1 MERKGPKFQ
10 DYRVM
15 KGSEAMGQAAVMAG
29 AEVIAAYPITPQTR
43 MVEWIAEAKAKGL
56 YAKRY
61 LNVESENTVL
71 AVCKGASM
79 AGSRVFSASSAQ
91 GIFYGSE
98 EIRAISRLR
107 LPVVFGIW
115 NREEYPWNLWYSQ
128 NDAISQASSLWTQI
142 FCENVQEIF
151 DLTIL
156 AFRLAETTDLPV
168 FVNGAGFIL
177 SHAEEGFWVPCQDR
191 VVQFLGERKPK
202 FKLDSSNPHTFGSF
216 VLPENYTELC
226 GKILEDM
233 KRVAAQFNALGKRFG
248 RFFSRTYQTVEP
260 YRCEDRP
267 ETLLVTMGAD
277 ATVFKGAVDRLRE
290 EGQKVGLLKLVLFH
304 PFPQEDFLRWVRS
317 CRELIVHDRN
327 FVGIE
332 GALLKE
338 VKASLF
344 DLERRPRVVGVRAG
358 LGGRDVSR
366 KTVLEMIKEARRAK
380 RPSQVWVD
388 LKRHRFDLRMR
399 PVPNLDEMAGRE
411 DLMNPGHRAC
421 AGCGAALALRHV
433 IRLLGRKTLVVIPAC
448 CSSLIGGYSPYQT
461 LNVPVFHVT
470 FCSAASSAT
479 GIRASL
485 EAQGI
490 RDHHVIVWAGDGG
503 TYDIGLQAISGAAER
518 NENILYFC
526 YNNQAYM
533 NTGVQRSS
541 ATPLGTFTATTPL
554 ERGKPEKPK
563 DLVAILADHG
573 VPYVATANLA
583 YFDDFERKVRTAAQM
598 TGFRYIEIFIPCA
611 PGHKVTSSSIID
623 LSRKMVKSRLWPLM
637 EITDQGRR
645 WELYVPEETIPLE
658 DVLRSQGRFR
668 TLDDYSLIREAVE
681 ERWQRI
687 LARVRSSSSPQS

>member
-1 MERKGPKFQ
+1 LERKGPKFQ
-10 DYRVM
+10 DHRVM
-15 KGSEAMGQAAVMAG
+15 KGSEAMGYAAVLAG
-29 AEVIAAYPITPQTR
+29 AEVIPAYPITPQTR

-56 YAKRY
+56 FDKRY
-61 LNVESENTVL
+61 MNVESENTVL

-128 NDAISQASSLWTQI
+128 NDSISQASSLWTQI

-156 AFRLAETTDLPV
+156 AFRLAEASDLPV

-177 SHAEEGFWVPCQDR
+177 SHAEEGFFVPSPSR
-191 VVQFLGERKPK
+191 IARFLGVRKAK
-202 FKLDSSNPHTFGSF
+202 FKLDSGNPHTFGSF

-233 KRVAAQFNALGKRFG
+233 KKVPGQFNALGKRFG
-248 RFFSRTYQTVEP
+248 RFFSRTYQTIEP

-267 ETLLVTMGAD
+267 ETILVTMGAD
-277 ATVFKGAVDRLRE
+277 ATVFKAAVDRLRE
-290 EGQKVGLLKLVLFH
+290 EGQKVGLLKLVLFN
-304 PFPQEDFLRWVRS
+304 PFPQEDFLRWART
-317 CRELIVHDRN
+317 CRELVVHDRN

-338 VKASLF
+338 VKTSLF
-344 DLERRPRVVGVRAG
+344 NLERRPKVVGVRAG

-366 KTVLEMIKEARRAK
+366 KTVLEMVQEARRSKNFAN
-380 RPSQVWVD
+380 VWVD
-388 LKRHRFDLRMR
+388 LKRHRFDLRMK
-399 PVPNLDEMAGRE
+399 PIADLDEIAARE

-433 IRLLGRKTLVVIPAC
+433 VRLLGRKTIVVIPAC

-485 EAQGI
+485 DAQGI

-554 ERGKPEKPK
+554 ESGKPEKPK

-573 VPYVATANLA
+573 IPYVATANLA

-623 LSRKMVKSRLWPLM
+623 LSRKMVKSRLWPLV
-637 EITDQGRR
+637 EVTDYGQR
-645 WELYVPEETIPLE
+645 WELHVPEETIPIE
-658 DVLRSQGRFR
+658 EVLKGQGRFR
-668 TLDDYSLIREAVE
+668 ALEDYSPIRKAVE

-687 LARVRSSSSPQS
+687 LARVRDSSSQQS

>member
-10 DYRVM
+10 DHRVM
-15 KGSEAMGQAAVMAG
+15 KGSEAMGYAAVLAG
-29 AEVIAAYPITPQTR
+29 AEVIPAYPITPQTR

-56 YAKRY
+56 FEKRY
-61 LNVESENTVL
+61 MNVESENTVL
-71 AVCKGASM
+71 AACKGASM
-79 AGSRVFSASSAQ
+79 TGSRVFSASSAQ

-156 AFRLAETTDLPV
+156 TFRLAEASDLPV

-177 SHAEEGFWVPCQDR
+177 SHAEEGFWVPSPSR
-191 VVQFLGERKPK
+191 IARFLGVRKVK
-202 FKLDSSNPHTFGSF
+202 FKLDSGNPHTFGSF

-226 GKILEDM
+226 GKILEDL
-233 KRVAAQFNALGKRFG
+233 KKVPSQFNALGKRFG

-267 ETLLVTMGAD
+267 ETILVTMGAD
-277 ATVFKGAVDRLRE
+277 ATVFKAAVDRLRE
-290 EGQKVGLLKLVLFH
+290 EGQKVGLLKVVLFN
-304 PFPQEDFLRWVRS
+304 PFPQEDFLRWVRT
-317 CRELIVHDRN
+317 CRELVVHDRN

-338 VKASLF
+338 VKTSLF
-344 DLERRPRVVGVRAG
+344 DLERRPKVVGVRAG

-366 KTVLEMIKEARRAK
+366 KTVLEMVKEARRSKNFAN
-380 RPSQVWVD
+380 VWVD
-388 LKRHRFDLRMR
+388 LKRHRFDLRMK
-399 PVPNLDEMAGRE
+399 PIADLDEIAARE

-433 IRLLGRKTLVVIPAC
+433 IRLLGRKTIVVIPAC

-485 EAQGI
+485 DAQGI

-554 ERGKPEKPK
+554 ESGKPEKPK

-583 YFDDFERKVRTAAQM
+583 YFEDFERKVRTAAQM

-623 LSRKMVKSRLWPLM
+623 LSRKMVKSRLWPLV
-637 EITDQGRR
+637 EVTDYGQR
-645 WELYVPEETIPLE
+645 WELRVPEETIPIE
-658 DVLRSQGRFR
+658 EVLKDQGRFR
-668 TLDDYSLIREAVE
+668 ALEDYSPIRKAVE

-687 LARVRSSSSPQS
+687 LARVRDSSSQQS

>member
-10 DYRVM
+10 DHRVM
-15 KGSEAMGQAAVMAG
+15 KGSEAMGYAAVLAG

-43 MVEWIAEAKAKGL
+43 MVEWIAEAKARGL
-56 YAKRY
+56 FEKRY
-61 LNVESENTVL
+61 MNVESENTVL

-79 AGSRVFSASSAQ
+79 TGSRVFSASSAQ

-98 EIRAISRLR
+98 EIRAISRLH

-156 AFRLAETTDLPV
+156 AFRLAEATDLPV

-177 SHAEEGFWVPCQDR
+177 SHAEEGFWVPSPSR
-191 VVQFLGERKPK
+191 IARFLGVRKAK
-202 FKLDSSNPHTFGSF
+202 FKLDSGNPHTFGSF

-226 GKILEDM
+226 GKILEDLE
-233 KRVAAQFNALGKRFG
+233 KVPGQFNALGKRFG
-248 RFFSRTYQTVEP
+248 RFFSRTYQTIEP

-267 ETLLVTMGAD
+267 ETILVTMGAD
-277 ATVFKGAVDRLRE
+277 ATVFKAAVDRLRK
-290 EGQKVGLLKLVLFH
+290 EGQKIGLLKLVLFN
-304 PFPQEDFLRWVRS
+304 PFPQEDFLRWVRT
-317 CRELIVHDRN
+317 CRELVVHDRN

-338 VKASLF
+338 VKISLF
-344 DLERRPRVVGVRAG
+344 NLERRPKVVGVRAG

-366 KTVLEMIKEARRAK
+366 KTVLEMVKEARRSKNFAN
-380 RPSQVWVD
+380 VWVD
-388 LKRHRFDLRMR
+388 LKRHRFDLRMK
-399 PVPNLDEMAGRE
+399 PIYDLDEIAARE

-433 IRLLGRKTLVVIPAC
+433 IRLLGKKTIVVIPAC

-485 EAQGI
+485 DAQGI

-518 NENILYFC
+518 NENVLYFC

-554 ERGKPEKPK
+554 ECGKPEKPK

-573 VPYVATANLA
+573 IPYVATANLA

-611 PGHKVTSSSIID
+611 PGHKVASSSIID
-623 LSRKMVKSRLWPLM
+623 LSRKMVKSKLWPLV
-637 EITDQGRR
+637 EVTDYGQR
-645 WELYVPEETIPLE
+645 WKLYVPEETIPIE
-658 DVLRSQGRFR
+658 EVLKGQGRFR
-668 TLDDYSLIREAVE
+668 ALKDYAPIRKAVE

-687 LARVRSSSSPQS
+687 LVRVRDSSSQQS